1 MDSHDILRRPL
12 ITEKSTMLAESG
24 QYVFEVATSANK
36 IEIGR
41 AVEEVF
47 KVKVRAVN
55 VIRVRGK
62 LRRMGRTVGV
72 SRSWKKAMV
81 SLEPGHRI
89 EFFQAV

>member
-1 MDSHDILRRPL
+1 
-12 ITEKSTMLAESG
+12 MLAESG

-62 LRRMGRTVGV
+62 LRRMGRAAGV